1 MIDIHRLVAD
11 QKDLIIDLR
20 RTLHRIPETAYT
32 EKKTSA
38 YVANYLNDLQ
48 FEVKTG
54 IARYGVVGLMKT
66 GRPGPTLMIRA
77 DMDALPLKE
86 DTGLAFAS
94 EHEGV
99 MHACGHDAHMAMV
112 LGAATVLNTI
122 KDELAGNIKFL
133 FQPAEEGPGGAKP
146 MIEAGVME
154 SPKVDYCIGG
164 HMWPD
169 IPEGTIGVRPGPFMA
184 AMDRFDIKIKGK
196 GGHGAMPHL
205 CVDALE
211 VGAQIVNALQRI
223 VSRQMDPLEPTV
235 VTVGTFHAGT
245 AFNIIPAEA
254 ELSGTTRTFNPD
266 IWNAWQARLE
276 KVVRGVCESMG
287 SDFELTYGQG
297 YPVTINDKSM
307 AGIVHHC
314 AEMVVGEDRVVVP
327 QKTMG
332 GEDFAFYLQKSKG
345 CFFALGVG
353 REGAAAVHNPSF
365 DFNEDVMLLGL
376 ETYCRV
382 ALELLGS
389 GIKIPS
395 PRSKKRDFESN

>member
-1 MIDIHRLVAD
+1 MVDIQQLVAD
-11 QKDLIIDLR
+11 QKDRIVKLR
-20 RTLHRIPETAYT
+20 RDLHRIPETAYT

-38 YVANYLNDLQ
+38 YVANYLNSLEL
-48 FEVKTG
+48 EVKTG

-86 DTGLAFAS
+86 NTGLAFAS

-112 LGAATVLNTI
+112 LGAATVFTKI
-122 KDELAGNIKFL
+122 KDELAGHIKFL

-146 MIEAGVME
+146 MVEAGVME
-154 SPKVDYCIGG
+154 SPTVDYCIAC

-169 IPEGTIGVRPGPFMA
+169 IAEGTIGVRPGPFMA

-196 GGHGAMPHL
+196 GGHGAMPHV

-211 VGAQIVNALQRI
+211 VGTQVVNALQRI
-223 VSRQMDPLEPTV
+223 VSRQMDPLDPTV

-266 IWNAWQARLE
+266 IWNTWEARIE
-276 KVVRGVCESMG
+276 KVVRHVCESMG
-287 SDFELTYGQG
+287 SDFEIKYSQG
-297 YPVTINDKSM
+297 YPVTINDESM
-307 AGIVHHC
+307 AEIVRRC
-314 AEMVVGEDRVVVP
+314 AGKVVGEDRVVVP

-332 GEDFAFYLQKSKG
+332 GEDFAFYMQKSKG
-345 CFFALGVG
+345 CYFALGVG
-353 REGAAAVHNPSF
+353 REAAASVHNPAF
-365 DFNEDVMLLGL
+365 DFNEDVMLLGVQ
-376 ETYCRV
+376 THCRIG
-382 ALELLGS
+382 LELLG
-389 GIKIPS
+389 
-395 PRSKKRDFESN
+395 RQ